1 VLRHGTHGHCDAYA
15 PERVEGQ
22 FSEVLVQGPCIA
34 EACTW
39 TEDASLG
46 AELGRVRLE
55 YSDRGTMR

>member
-1 VLRHGTHGHCDAYA
+1 MVFSLECVGG
-15 PERVEGQ
+15 V

-39 TEDASLG
+39 TEDAPLG